1 MKGTAEIGMDIISV
15 DRIRHSYRQYGEKFL
30 EKILTGTE
38 IELCRKKADMLQS
51 VASRFAAKEAISKA
65 LGCGIC
71 RDFSWHSVEI
81 LNGPE
86 GKPYAKKTEKMT
98 RYSDVEIKISLSHDR
113 QYAAA
118 VALVVFEEPFCGV

>member
-1 MKGTAEIGMDIISV
+1 MDIVSV
-15 DRIRHSYRQYGEKFL
+15 DRIRQSYQLYGEKFL
-30 EKILTGTE
+30 ERILTGAE

-51 VASRFAAKEAISKA
+51 IASRFAAKEAISKA

-86 GKPYAKKTEKMT
+86 GKPYAKKTEQMT
-98 RYSDVEIKISLSHDR
+98 RYSDASIKISLSHDR

-118 VALVVFEEPFCGV
+118 VALVSYQK

>member
-1 MKGTAEIGMDIISV
+1 MDAMSEIGMDIVSV
-15 DRIRHSYRQYGEKFL
+15 DRIRQSYRLYGEKFL
-30 EKILTGTE
+30 ERILTGAE

-51 VASRFAAKEAISKA
+51 IASRFAAKEAISKA

-98 RYSDVEIKISLSHDR
+98 RYPDAAIKISLSHDR

-118 VALVVFEEPFCGV
+118 VALVVFAEHIRGE